1 MLRPAGPVAVAVKV
15 TVWPTPVA
23 VSVLDPAIA
32 PSVQLTLTLPV
43 RSVVTVTDGPPPT
56 DPPPDCTA
64 KVTEIPLEDGL
75 P

>member
-1 MLRPAGPVAVAVKV
+1 MWL
-15 TVWPTPVA
+15 TPVA
-23 VSVLDPAIA
+23 VSVLAPASG
-32 PSVQLTLTLPV
+32 PSVQLALALPV
-43 RSVVTVTDGPPPT
+43 RSVVTVTDEAPET